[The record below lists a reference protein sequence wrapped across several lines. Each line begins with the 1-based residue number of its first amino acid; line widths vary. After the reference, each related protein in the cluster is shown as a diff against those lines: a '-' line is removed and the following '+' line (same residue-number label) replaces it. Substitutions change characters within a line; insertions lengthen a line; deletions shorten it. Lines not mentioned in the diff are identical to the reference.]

1 MMDKLKTAVLTALV
15 ILSLIQSYML
25 AYSMPGL
32 GVTTTPQQDYVPA
45 EPMGQEEKIENV
57 IFPEDMVLHLG
68 KGKHTLLY
76 PASNFYNL
84 IFGKIKSREF
94 KGFQRSAA
102 VVVDWDEI
110 RNRDEGLEL
119 RFGRGVPVELL
130 SKVLKLEGDATFM
143 DDVVNRIWIYKS
155 SDRDEIRTYFFSS
168 DGLTVYESVKAD
180 LTAQDV
186 QMYVGYGEYQTNY
199 RKIGDDLYTPDG
211 PVESMQLTV
220 GYDTYSPEQM
230 QQYLFFDPGVTRVI
244 SDQGGSQIY
253 TDGKRGLQVEQN
265 GRWISYTDPVSV
277 QGQDDNES
285 QNVYAAIQFINKHG
299 GWDGLHRFTHAGTF
313 ESVQVLRFQQ
323 YYGSYPIIPQEPFM
337 FGSMRLRLQQG
348 VVSEYERSLL
358 TLQKKAQQRDIR
370 WLPGGDMLENAFKN
384 YNRRLEVTAIYPA
397 LLAISTEKNVMKLEP
412 IWAVRLV
419 DGTQEN
425 LLQAIPGGYKPMPG
439 EPGGAPLQKTSNT
452 GGTGNMND
460 EPSDNAASSGIAQL
474 SGGPLSGHISSL
486 ISLNG
491 TNVSE
496 KKNGIDAGANAS
508 EGTGSS
514 EGTGNAVPADSDMAG
529 APAAA
534 DITAAVSGEATHVG
548 SGDGDAAAE
557 QP

>member
-1 MMDKLKTAVLTALV
+1 MMDKLKTWVLTALV
-15 ILSLIQSYML
+15 ILSLIQSYLL

-32 GVTTTPQQDYVPA
+32 GVTTIPQQDYVPA
-45 EPMGQEEKIENV
+45 EPMGQEEKVENV

-110 RNRDEGLEL
+110 RDRDQGLEL

-130 SKVLKLEGDATFM
+130 SKVLKLEGDTTFM

-155 SDRDEIRTYFFSS
+155 SDRDEVRTYFFSG

-199 RKIGDDLYTPDG
+199 RRLGQDIYTADG
-211 PVESMQLTV
+211 PVEAMQSVV
-220 GYDTYSPEQM
+220 GYDSYSPEQM
-230 QQYLFFDPGVTRVI
+230 QRYLFFDPGVTRVI

-265 GRWISYTDPVSV
+265 GRWINYTDPVSV
-277 QGQDDNES
+277 QGQDDNKS
-285 QNVYAAIQFINKHG
+285 QDVYAAIQFINDHG
-299 GWDGLHRFTHAGTF
+299 GWDGMHRFVHEGTF

-323 YYGSYPIIPQEPFM
+323 YYGSFPIIPQEPFV
-337 FGSMRLRLQQG
+337 FGSMKLRVQQG

-358 TLQKKAQQRDIR
+358 TLQKKPKQRNVR
-370 WLPGGDMLENAFKN
+370 WLPGGDMLESAFEN
-384 YNRRLEVTAIYPA
+384 YARKQDVTAIFPA
-397 LLAISTEKNVMKLEP
+397 LLSVAAEKNVMKLEP
-412 IWAVRLV
+412 VWAVRLR
-419 DGTQEN
+419 DGSQKT
-425 LLQAIPGGYKPMPG
+425 LLQAIPGGYKPGPG
-439 EPGGAPLQKTSNT
+439 EPGGAPLQKANQDSV
-452 GGTGNMND
+452 
-460 EPSDNAASSGIAQL
+460 EPDSIVGSGGIARL
-474 SGGPLSGHISSL
+474 SGGPLDGHL
-486 ISLNG
+486 G
-491 TNVSE
+491 
-496 KKNGIDAGANAS
+496 G
-508 EGTGSS
+508 
-514 EGTGNAVPADSDMAG
+514 
-529 APAAA
+529 
-534 DITAAVSGEATHVG
+534 
-548 SGDGDAAAE
+548 
-557 QP
+557 

>member
-1 MMDKLKTAVLTALV
+1 MMDKLKTALLTALV

-32 GVTTTPQQDYVPA
+32 GVTKAPQQDYVPA

-94 KGFQRSAA
+94 KGFQRSVA

-168 DGLTVYESVKAD
+168 DNLTVYESVKAD

-199 RKIGDDLYTPDG
+199 RKVGDDLYTPDG
-211 PVESMQLTV
+211 PVESMQQIV
-220 GYDTYSPEQM
+220 GYDTYSTEQM
-230 QQYLFFDPGVTRVI
+230 QRYLFVDPGVTRVI

-265 GRWISYTDPVSV
+265 GRWISFTDPVSV

-299 GWDGLHRFTHAGTF
+299 GWDGMHRFMHAGTF

-384 YNRRLEVTAIYPA
+384 YKRRLEVTAIYPA

-425 LLQAIPGGYKPMPG
+425 LLQAIPGGYKPKPG

-452 GGTGNMND
+452 GGASGGLN
-460 EPSDNAASSGIAQL
+460 EPVDNAASSGIAQL
-474 SGGPLSGHISSL
+474 SGGPISGHISSL
-486 ISLNG
+486 ISL
-491 TNVSE
+491 
-496 KKNGIDAGANAS
+496 
-508 EGTGSS
+508 EGTKASDGQGGSEVGADAAGEVTDAS
-514 EGTGNAVPADSDMAG
+514 AGIGSAVPADDDIAG
-529 APAAA
+529 MPGAA
-534 DITAAVSGEATHVG
+534 DNKASGGGNASIVGNHVG
-548 SGDGDAAAE
+548 SSTE
-557 QP
+557 KP